1 MHFGAA
7 VSSVFY
13 SCSNIFQT
21 KKRNF
26 LKKKKRRGL
35 LWQNEVGLVAFRCV
49 ECFRL
54 VKTKWFKQEK
64 QQLEQWKQPFLPA
77 SENAGSNSISR
88 CPVH

>member
-1 MHFGAA
+1 MFKNI
-7 VSSVFY
+7 
-13 SCSNIFQT
+13 SNE
-21 KKRNF
+21 KKKF
-26 LKKKKRRGL
+26 PKKRRGL

-77 SENAGSNSISR
+77 SENAGLNSISR